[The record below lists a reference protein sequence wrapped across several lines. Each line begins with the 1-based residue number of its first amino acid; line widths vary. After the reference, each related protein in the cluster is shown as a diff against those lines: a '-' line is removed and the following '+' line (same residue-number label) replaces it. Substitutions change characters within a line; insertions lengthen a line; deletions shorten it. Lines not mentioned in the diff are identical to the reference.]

1 MYEGEGETGDSII
14 GDCVNVAETVGDN
27 ILCFSGAFDLNE
39 DEPGDSIT
47 GDGDSVATVT
57 GDVVDSETLI
67 DLGSWTGTFA
77 ILNCIGTEKDR
88 TAVLGTRDCDRA
100 LVLIGIGGDHLL
112 KGLRGKF
119 GKIASNMLYGAC
131 LCIAYRCSVSVNGFR
146 IP

>member
-27 ILCFSGAFDLNE
+27 IDRAFDLNE
-39 DEPGDSIT
+39 DEAGDSIT
-47 GDGDSVATVT
+47 GDDDNDATVT
-57 GDVVDSETLI
+57 GDAVDSETL
-67 DLGSWTGTFA
+67 DLGSWTGTFV

-88 TAVLGTRDCDRA
+88 TAFLGTRDCDRA
-100 LVLIGIGGDHLL
+100 LMFLLGIGGDHLL
-112 KGLRGKF
+112 KGLRGNF